1 MLVLVCNNHFTKV
14 DLGAADRFLLGH
26 GRPSR
31 SEGRRTHSRIEPE
44 QYPWL
49 GVKVFVGLKSRC
61 LYAGHTTQGVCRRA
75 SAFNCNSSLR
85 ITATKAK
92 LPGFPR

>member
-1 MLVLVCNNHFTKV
+1 MRQTGFCLVMEDRQKARV
-14 DLGAADRFLLGH
+14 AAPIH
-26 GRPSR
+26 GL
-31 SEGRRTHSRIEPE
+31 EPE

-49 GVKVFVGLKSRC
+49 GVKVFAKLRSRY
-61 LYAGHTTQGVCRRA
+61 LYPGRTTQGVCRRA

-92 LPGFPR
+92 FPGFPR